1 MRDSLGNLT
10 WREPRIVALALLV
23 VIAAGL
29 SALLSIGRQEDP
41 TITNLFATVTT
52 PYPGAEPARV
62 EALVTA
68 EIEEAL
74 REIAE
79 VDVIESTS
87 ATGISLVSVELLE
100 TLPEDRDR
108 TGLVG
113 YPRRPGRTRRPGFP
127 AARVEPELDT
137 DGAGAYGA
145 IVALTPARDGVP
157 LTLVGRYGEALAD
170 VLRNVPGTELVSL
183 YGLPEEEITVTLDQ
197 DRAMALG

>member
-87 ATGISLVSVELLE
+87 ATGISLVSIELLE
-100 TLPEDRDR
+100 TLPEAEIELVWTDIRDAC
-108 TGLVG
+108 
-113 YPRRPGRTRRPGFP
+113 RTRRPGFR
-127 AARVEPELDT
+127 AARVSPNS
-137 DGAGAYGA
+137 
-145 IVALTPARDGVP
+145 TPTAPGP
-157 LTLVGRYGEALAD
+157 TGRSS
-170 VLRNVPGTELVSL
+170 R
-183 YGLPEEEITVTLDQ
+183 
-197 DRAMALG
+197 